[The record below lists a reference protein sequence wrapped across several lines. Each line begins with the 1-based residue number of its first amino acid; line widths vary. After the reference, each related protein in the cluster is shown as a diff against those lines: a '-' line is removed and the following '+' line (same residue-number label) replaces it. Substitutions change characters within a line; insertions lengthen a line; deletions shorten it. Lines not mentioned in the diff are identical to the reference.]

1 MKSQISSQIEKQIT
15 PEQILFWDLQVD
27 LILRINQILKEKK
40 IGKKQLAV
48 ILGKQPSEI
57 SKWLNGEH
65 NFTLKTIAKLS
76 AAFNEPLIEI
86 SRQKISTSITQS
98 AYFSR

>member
-1 MKSQISSQIEKQIT
+1 MKSPIISQIEEQIT

-27 LILRINQILKEKK
+27 LILRINRILKEKK

-57 SKWLNGEH
+57 SKWLNGDKQ
-65 NFTLKTIAKLS
+65 LL
-76 AAFNEPLIEI
+76 LLD
-86 SRQKISTSITQS
+86 
-98 AYFSR
+98 

>member
-86 SRQKISTSITQS
+86 SRQKISTSKTQS

>member
-1 MKSQISSQIEKQIT
+1 MKSQIISQIEKQNT

-86 SRQKISTSITQS
+86 SRQKISTSIAQS
-98 AYFSR
+98 TYFSR